1 MLDRVDATEG
11 LIDFHH
17 HARPQPFFD
26 ALAQIGRSTMGGRPF
41 PPGWTVDGALAVMD
55 RARIA
60 TAALSAP
67 DADLLYR
74 DRDIALRLSRL
85 MNELFARAVTER
97 PHRFSGLAS
106 LPMPH
111 VDDTLSEIGYALD
124 VLKLDGVMLSTSYDG
139 HFLGSPKYDVL
150 LGELDRRKALVFV
163 HPVSP
168 IGMDQLSLDFPASLM
183 EYAFDTTRCIA
194 NLIRHRMP
202 ERFPGIRFIFSHAG
216 GTLPYLVPRL
226 SLMEYF
232 MKPGRAMQVEEDRAL
247 IVRGLKSFYYD
258 IALSA
263 SDAVVALLDTVVGA
277 DRLVFGSDY
286 PQVPENYI
294 KATADVAFH
303 SKAITAEQRLKIV
316 RGNGLALLPRL
327 QKIL

>member
-1 MLDRVDATEG
+1 MSEG

-17 HARPQPFFD
+17 HARPQAFFD
-26 ALAQIGRSTMGGRPF
+26 ALSQIGRSIMGGRPF
-41 PPGWTVDGALAVMD
+41 PPGWTVEGALALMD
-55 RARIA
+55 RTRIA

-74 DRDIALRLSRL
+74 DRPIALRLSRL
-85 MNELFARAVTER
+85 MNELFAGAVADR
-97 PHRFSGLAS
+97 PDRFAGLAS

-111 VDDTLSEIGYALD
+111 LDDTLREIEYAYD

-139 HFLGSPKYDVL
+139 RFLGSPDYDEL
-150 LGELDRRKALVFV
+150 LAELSRRNALVFV

-168 IGMDQLSLDFPASLM
+168 LGMERLALDFPASLM

-202 ERFPGIRFIFSHAG
+202 ERFPGIRFVFSHAG

-232 MKPGRAMQVEEDRAL
+232 MKPGRPMRVDEDRAA
-247 IVRGLKSFYYD
+247 IVAGLKSFHYD

-263 SDAVVALLDTVVGA
+263 SDAVVALLDEVVGV

-294 KATADVAFH
+294 VATADVAFNARGL
-303 SKAITAEQRLKIV
+303 SAEQRHKIV
-316 RGNGLALLPRL
+316 RGNGVVLLPRL
-327 QKIL
+327 DATSPG